1 MTYVL
6 DAFALIAYFKNE
18 PAAARVEELL
28 DEASETGE
36 DLLMTVINLGEIVY
50 KTTRQF
56 DIERAKETLGK
67 IRQYRITLLDVD
79 EELAL
84 DAAALKGIHRISY
97 ADCIAAA
104 LAQRLGATLVTGDDG
119 FRQIPDLQ
127 VEWLPKISV

>member
-6 DAFALIAYFKNE
+6 DAFALIAYFKDE
-18 PAAARVEELL
+18 PGAARVEELL
-28 DEASETGE
+28 DEASKTGQ
-36 DLLMTVINLGEIVY
+36 DLLMTVINLGEVVY

-84 DAAALKGIHRISY
+84 DAAALKGMHRISY

-127 VEWLPKISV
+127 VEWLQK

>member
-6 DAFALIAYFKNE
+6 DAFALLAYFKNE
-18 PAAARVEELL
+18 PGAARIEQLL
-28 DEASETGE
+28 EEASQGQ
-36 DLLMTVINLGEIVY
+36 DLLMSVVNLGEVVY

-56 DIERAKETLGK
+56 NLERAKETLSK
-67 IRQYRITLLDVD
+67 MRQHPITLVDVD

-84 DAAALKGIHRISY
+84 DAAALKGTYRISY

-127 VEWLPKISV
+127 VEWLQN

>member
-84 DAAALKGIHRISY
+84 DAAALKAIHRISY

-104 LAQRLGATLVTGDDG
+104 L
-119 FRQIPDLQ
+119 
-127 VEWLPKISV
+127 

>member
-28 DEASETGE
+28 DEASQTGQ
-36 DLLMTVINLGEIVY
+36 DLMMSMVNLGEVVY

-56 DIERAKETLGK
+56 NIERAKQSLGK
-67 IRQYRITLLDVD
+67 VREYPITLLDVD
-79 EELAL
+79 EQLAL
-84 DAAALKGIHRISY
+84 DAAGLKGVYRISY

-104 LAQRLGATLVTGDDG
+104 LAQRLGATLVTGDPG
-119 FRQIPDLQ
+119 FRQIPDLD
-127 VEWLPKISV
+127 VEWLPQK

>member
-6 DAFALIAYFKNE
+6 DAFALMAYFKNE
-18 PAAARVEELL
+18 PGAARVEELL
-28 DEASETGE
+28 DEASETGQ
-36 DLLMTVINLGEIVY
+36 DLLMTVINLGEVVY

-56 DIERAKETLGK
+56 NIDRAKETLGK
-67 IRQYRITLLDVD
+67 IRQYPITLLDVD

-84 DAAALKGIHRISY
+84 DAAALKGMHRISY

-119 FRQIPDLQ
+119 FRQIADLQ
-127 VEWLPKISV
+127 VQWLPK